1 MTKKMLPWEG
11 TNQYTEKTWKQQL
24 KSLKE
29 IGGGQGLRKKTK
41 SLKTSLGYDYNTKML
56 YNSIFE
62 FAKAQHKYYKDS
74 TAESRAE
81 VYEPYKQALKHNEGK
96 DVNISKDDMLTINS
110 HIIKLLNDTFK
121 KEVNKNVILQQE
133 AKRYKERI
141 STLERN
147 IQDKTLENVML
158 DKRLK
163 EFQHIE
169 KNRKDK
175 NYREQLIKISLL
187 ILFGILL
194 YSISEYL

>member
-1 MTKKMLPWEG
+1 MPKSTPASSTNHDTKECYPVYSNYNGMIEFSKA
-11 TNQYTEKTWKQQL
+11 
-24 KSLKE
+24 
-29 IGGGQGLRKKTK
+29 LRC
-41 SLKTSLGYDYNTKML
+41 
-56 YNSIFE
+56 
-62 FAKAQHKYYKDS
+62 YYSES

-81 VYEPYKQALKHNEGK
+81 VYEPYKGDFATLSEIQNVTKDVTHNEGDNSLK
-96 DVNISKDDMLTINS
+96 TNQDVIKTYQDVNISKDDMLTINS
-110 HIIKLLNDTFK
+110 HIIKLLDETFK

-163 EFQHIE
+163 ELDRAE
-169 KNRKDK
+169 KNRKDPK
-175 NYREQLIKISLL
+175 HREQLLKFSLL

>member
-1 MTKKMLPWEG
+1 M
-11 TNQYTEKTWKQQL
+11 
-24 KSLKE
+24 SA
-29 IGGGQGLRKKTK
+29 I
-41 SLKTSLGYDYNTKML
+41 
-56 YNSIFE
+56 I
-62 FAKAQHKYYKDS
+62 
-74 TAESRAE
+74 
-81 VYEPYKQALKHNEGK
+81 HNEGNL
-96 DVNISKDDMLTINS
+96 NISKDDMLTINS

-121 KEVNKNVILQQE
+121 KEVNKNIILQQE

-163 EFQHIE
+163 ELDRAE
-169 KNRKDK
+169 KNRKDPK
-175 NYREQLIKISLL
+175 HREQLLKFSLL